1 MADYRAQSFP
11 FLTFDKSSPGS
22 CITPAG
28 GDINIPFFQ
37 CKLKLLECAKRI
49 GVKINAA
56 VFSHH
61 MLLPRFIDYFTWCIV
76 ISFTVAKMSIVNLA
90 IVKEVAKNG
99 NQRCKLA
106 GLFLAI

>member
-1 MADYRAQSFP
+1 
-11 FLTFDKSSPGS
+11 
-22 CITPAG
+22 
-28 GDINIPFFQ
+28 
-37 CKLKLLECAKRI
+37 
-49 GVKINAA
+49 
-56 VFSHH
+56 